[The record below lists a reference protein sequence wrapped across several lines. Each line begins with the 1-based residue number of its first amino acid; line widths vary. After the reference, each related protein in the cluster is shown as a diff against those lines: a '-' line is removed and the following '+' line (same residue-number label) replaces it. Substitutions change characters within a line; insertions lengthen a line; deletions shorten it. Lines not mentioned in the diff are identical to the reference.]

1 MDVLRD
7 TRRKQHPSMEVDLR
21 ALVEVM
27 RVYRASCLIMDEVDL
42 LLHPLK
48 SELNFP
54 IGKKHALD
62 LSPQRW
68 QCALHFRA
76 ARAPP

>member
-27 RVYRASCLIMDEVDL
+27 RVYRASCLIMDEVDAYLPISPYISLYLPRSPCLIMDEVDL
-42 LLHPLK
+42 LPRPLK
-48 SELNFP
+48 P
-54 IGKKHALD
+54 
-62 LSPQRW
+62 
-68 QCALHFRA
+68 
-76 ARAPP
+76 